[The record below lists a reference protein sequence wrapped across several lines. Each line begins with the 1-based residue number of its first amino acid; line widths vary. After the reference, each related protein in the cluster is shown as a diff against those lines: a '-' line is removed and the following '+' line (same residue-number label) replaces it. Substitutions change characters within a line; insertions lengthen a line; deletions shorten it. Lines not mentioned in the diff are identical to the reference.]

1 MSLERLNVLR
11 NAMVQADAARAK
23 RFALYQ
29 AYKEKRTA
37 ELVAEWSEDVR
48 SRAKAESGERSGIAT
63 GSEADIG
70 LHEAS
75 GGSGAE
81 GDGAGSGQGEQRRDD
96 RGGRDHQPNVR

>member
-37 ELVAEWSEDVR
+37 ELVAEWSKDVR
-48 SRAKAESGERSGIAT
+48 DRAKVESSEGSSGDSGPAEDA
-63 GSEADIG
+63 G
-70 LHEAS
+70 LHEEA
-75 GGSGAE
+75 GGSGTE
-81 GDGAGSGQGEQRRDD
+81 SDGAGLGQGEQRRDD
-96 RGGRDHQPNVR
+96 SGGRDHQPNVR